1 MRKNIHTYANII
13 KVLDTLVLNPKMTVA
28 ARAIGVSTMTLYRW
42 LRLSREGAPEFQ
54 QIEWCGEVGSFH
66 QFYEYALR
74 AQINEIE
81 QTAKHNA
88 LGFDE
93 VVTHDGAIQYQID
106 PTLVG
111 LDDETMKMLGYT
123 DRYLRIDGAV
133 QPLTVKRKPSDAL
146 VIKMLASHKPE
157 IYGERSTVDVNMRVG
172 GVLRLQRPDEM
183 VKTIEHQQAPAS
195 LEGADTA
202 EDQSA
207 RTSTMLALGRPAR
220 SSEEFDRWNAN
231 KEFTA
236 APVTFVKADGSR
248 TVTKADLPLPG
259 DKPLTPLQADPLR
272 RAQQP
277 PAHPHPGGAAS
288 VSTSTQPSV
297 LAPVSKRFIRRDGQA
312 EGIGRGAVHPGGY
325 KVA

>member
-1 MRKNIHTYANII
+1 MRKNVHTHANII

-28 ARAIGVSTMTLYRW
+28 ARAIKVSTMTIYRW

-81 QTAKHNA
+81 QTAKKNA

-93 VVTHDGAIQYQID
+93 VVTHDGAIQYKID
-106 PTLVG
+106 PKLVG
-111 LDDETMKMLGYT
+111 MSDEMLADFGYP
-123 DRYLRIDGAV
+123 DRYLRIDGKV

-146 VIKMLASHKPE
+146 VIKMLSAHKPE
-157 IYGERSTVDVNMRVG
+157 LYGERSRVDVNMRVG

-183 VKTIEHQQAPAS
+183 VKTIDHQPTAAS
-195 LEGADTA
+195 LEGEGGE

-207 RTSTMLALGRPAR
+207 KTSTMLALGRPAR
-220 SSEEFDRWNAN
+220 SSEEFDQWNAN
-231 KEFTA
+231 KEFAA
-236 APVTFVKADGSR
+236 APVAFVKADSTR
-248 TVTKADLPLPG
+248 TVTKAELPLTG

-272 RAQQP
+272 RTQQP
-277 PAHPHPGGAAS
+277 AQHPHPTVAAA
-288 VSTSTQPSV
+288 STSTQPSV
-297 LAPVSKRFIRRDGQA
+297 LAPVSKPFIRRDDQA
-312 EGIGRGAVHPGGY
+312 EGIGAGRVHPGGY

>member
-1 MRKNIHTYANII
+1 MRKNVHTHENMI

-106 PTLVG
+106 PLLVG
-111 LDDETMKMLGYT
+111 MDDETLAMLGYK

-157 IYGERSTVDVNMRVG
+157 IYGEHSTVDVNMRVG

-183 VKTIEHQQAPAS
+183 VKTIEHQQAETFA
-195 LEGADTA
+195 LDDAGAA

-207 RTSTMLALGRPAR
+207 KTSTMLALGRPAR
-220 SSEEFDRWNAN
+220 SSAEFDRWNAN
-231 KEFTA
+231 KEFEA
-236 APVTFVKADGSR
+236 APVAFVKADGTR
-248 TVTKADLPLPG
+248 TVTKAELPLPG

-272 RAQQP
+272 RAQQQ
-277 PAHPHPGGAAS
+277 PAHPRPAAMPAS
-288 VSTSTQPSV
+288 APAAAA
-297 LAPVSKRFIRRDGQA
+297 LAPAAKPYTPRDTQA
-312 EGIGRGAVHPGGY
+312 EGIGHGAPAPGGM